1 MSIHIPSTGLGPP
14 LPAGITRGVGTNP
27 ELIRRSAT
35 PGPERAAQIVKAN
48 EAVRLSN
55 ARAAEVPDGIDPALW
70 TVLTSEERT
79 FFAQTGAMGPLT
91 YGPGV
96 SRGSLPSMRL
106 GGRIDVKV

>member
-1 MSIHIPSTGLGPP
+1 MSIHIPSTGMVPPVLG
-14 LPAGITRGVGTNP
+14 GITRGTETTPN
-27 ELIRRSAT
+27 LIRRSST
-35 PGPERAAQIVKAN
+35 QGPERAAQVVKPNAAN
-48 EAVRLSN
+48 RSSS